1 MLRDPV
7 KIVRS
12 ALRRCAPFGLVVLF
26 AVPALAAPREDTPS
40 ALERRVKAA
49 FLYKFAAYVTWP
61 KPPATDTAFV
71 IGVLG
76 DDLLAAELG
85 RVVAGRS
92 VDGRAVVVRPVD
104 NADSLGGLHML
115 FVSRSRTERLA
126 AILTAAPQ
134 QSILTVTEAEQ
145 AFALGSVIN
154 FVLSSGKVRF
164 EISLGAARKSGLA
177 MSSRLLGVALSV
189 VDEGEP

>member
-7 KIVRS
+7 NIVMS
-12 ALRRCAPFGLVVLF
+12 ALRRCAPFGLAVLF
-26 AVPALAAPREDTPS
+26 AVPALAAPPEETPS

-71 IGVLG
+71 MGVLG
-76 DDLLAAELG
+76 DSVLAVELG
-85 RVVAGRS
+85 RVVNGRK
-92 VDGRAVVVRPVD
+92 VDGRAVAVRQVD
-104 NADSLGGLHML
+104 HPDSLGGLHML

-126 AILTAAPQ
+126 AILTAAPE
-134 QSILTVTEAEQ
+134 QSILTVTESEGGL
-145 AFALGSVIN
+145 ALGSVIN

-164 EISLGAARKSGLA
+164 EISLGAARRSGLSL
-177 MSSRLLGVALSV
+177 SSRLLGVALSV

>member
-7 KIVRS
+7 KNMVS
-12 ALRRCAPFGLVVLF
+12 TLRILAPLGLAMLF
-26 AVPALAAPREDTPS
+26 AVPALAAPLEDTPS

-61 KPPATDTAFV
+61 TPPAADTAFL

-76 DDLLAAELG
+76 DDVLAAELG
-85 RVVAGRS
+85 RVVSGRK
-92 VDGRAVVVRPVD
+92 VDGRAVVVRPID
-104 NADSLGGLHML
+104 DADSLGGLHML

-126 AILTAAPQ
+126 TILTAAPE
-134 QSILTVTEAEQ
+134 QSILTVTESESAL
-145 AFALGSVIN
+145 ALGSVIN

-164 EISLGAARKSGLA
+164 EISLGAARRSGLA
-177 MSSRLLGVALSV
+177 LSSRLLGVALSV